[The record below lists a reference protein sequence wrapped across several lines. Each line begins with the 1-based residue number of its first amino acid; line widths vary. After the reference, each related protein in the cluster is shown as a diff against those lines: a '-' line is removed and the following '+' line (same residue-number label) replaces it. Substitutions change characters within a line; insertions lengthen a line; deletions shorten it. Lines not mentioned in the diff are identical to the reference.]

1 MRNQMLSLCIDGL
14 AFQTFRVPKIYEV
27 DGKPPKIVENP
38 FLKQWMY
45 DIVLYWSI
53 DIYTIYNQ

>member
-1 MRNQMLSLCIDGL
+1 MLSLCIDGL
-14 AFQTFRVPKIYEV
+14 AFQTFRVPIIYEV

-53 DIYTIYNQ
+53 DIYTIYSQ